1 LLAGFITHGARQLHS
16 NFVFEVHE
24 KYISKKLQCYEEQQ
38 SQPTHFFFTD
48 ISLNEQYSRPGTIY
62 FFLRVEKFSASIFSD
77 IHHPLE
83 APKNLETDSHQQPS
97 GHHIHH

>member
-1 LLAGFITHGARQLHS
+1 
-16 NFVFEVHE
+16 VHE
-24 KYISKKLQCYEEQQ
+24 RYISKKVAMLRRIAI
-38 SQPTHFFFTD
+38 STNTLFLTD

-83 APKNLETDSHQQPS
+83 APKSLETATSPAQLLCYDMSY
-97 GHHIHH
+97 